1 MRIATQ
7 IFLFASDRWRRL
19 PLGSAALRNKERI
32 RSVLSHAYLITGIA

>member
-19 PLGSAALRNKERI
+19 PLGSAAEKYNGSDLFK
-32 RSVLSHAYLITGIA
+32 SHAYLITGIA